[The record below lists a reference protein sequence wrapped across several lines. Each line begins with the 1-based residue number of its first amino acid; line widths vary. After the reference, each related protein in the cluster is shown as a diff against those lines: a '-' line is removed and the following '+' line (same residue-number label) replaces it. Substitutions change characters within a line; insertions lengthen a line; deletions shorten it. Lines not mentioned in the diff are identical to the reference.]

1 MESNWYVY
9 IILIVILLFLS
20 SFYSSAET
28 SLTSLN
34 VIRIKSIGK
43 LRSKKNHRVN
53 IIFKLVKNYNTTLTT
68 ILIGNTLVNIAIGTL
83 STILFMD
90 NFKLPTSYGP
100 IISTLIS
107 AAIVLIIGEIIPKS
121 IAKLHPE
128 TVALNYAY
136 ILYFLN
142 IIFYPF
148 TFIIKLFQIKSNKPT
163 SSEQELIE
171 LISII
176 EREGVIE
183 KAERDLIESAI
194 KFDEKSVFQAMH
206 PKSKIKYIYDDTS
219 AKTIKQLYLEEKY
232 SRLPILDHNNG
243 SVIGILNVKE
253 FIIQMLENEHPDLL
267 KLMLPPIFISKRAKL
282 NEALELLQ
290 GERMHLAIVCNNKE
304 KKDFNGI
311 ITLEDVLEE
320 LVGEIYDETDEI
332 GLIQEV
338 GTHKFLVDGSSKLEI
353 LFKRYLK
360 KKPPNS
366 NNQTVQEW
374 YMMKIKEKKIRKNSP
389 VFKFRNFS
397 FKVIKV
403 KKNVVVFE
411 VEVFTNKKIK
421 NEWE

>member
-1 MESNWYVY
+1 MESNWYIY
-9 IILIVILLFLS
+9 TIILVILLFLS

-43 LRSKKNHRVN
+43 LRSKKNHRANTV
-53 IIFKLVKNYNTTLTT
+53 FKLVKNYNTTLTT
-68 ILIGNTLVNIAIGTL
+68 ILIGNTLINVAIGTL
-83 STILFMD
+83 STILFID
-90 NFKLPTSYGP
+90 SLNLPTYGP
-100 IISTLIS
+100 LISTLVS
-107 AAIVLIIGEIIPKS
+107 ATVVLIIGEIIPKS
-121 IAKLHPE
+121 VAKLHPE
-128 TVALNYAY
+128 AVALNYAY
-136 ILYFLN
+136 ILYTLN

-148 TFIIKLFQIKSNKPT
+148 TFIFKLFQIKSKKPT

-206 PKSKIKYIYDDTS
+206 PKSKIKYIYDDTLP
-219 AKTIKQLYLEEKY
+219 KTIKQLYLEEKY
-232 SRLPILDHNNG
+232 SRIPVIDRNNDN
-243 SVIGILNVKE
+243 VIGILNIKE
-253 FIIQMLENEHPDLL
+253 FIINMLENENPDLL

-290 GERMHLAIVCNNKE
+290 SERMHLAIVCNNKE
-304 KKDFNGI
+304 KKDFSGI
-311 ITLEDVLEE
+311 ITLEDILEE

-338 GTHKFLVDGSSKLEI
+338 GTHKFRVDGSSKLEV

-374 YMMKIKEKKIRKNSP
+374 YMMKTKEKKVRKSSP

-397 FKVIKV
+397 FKVVKV
-403 KKNVVVFE
+403 KKEYAVFE
-411 VEVFTNKKIK
+411 VEIFTNKKIK

>member
-9 IILIVILLFLS
+9 TILIVILLFLS

-338 GTHKFLVDGSSKLEI
+338 GTHKFLVDGSSKLEV

-397 FKVIKV
+397 FKVIKI
-403 KKNVVVFE
+403 KKNVAVFE

>member
-1 MESNWYVY
+1 MESNWYIY
-9 IILIVILLFLS
+9 IIILVILLFLS

-43 LRSKKNHRVN
+43 LRSKKNHRAN
-53 IIFKLVKNYNTTLTT
+53 IVFKLVKNYNTTLTT
-68 ILIGNTLVNIAIGTL
+68 ILIGNTLINVAIGTL
-83 STILFMD
+83 STVLFID
-90 NFKLPTSYGP
+90 SLNLPIYGP
-100 IISTLIS
+100 LISTLVS
-107 AAIVLIIGEIIPKS
+107 ATVVLIIGEIIPKS
-121 IAKLHPE
+121 VAKLHPE
-128 TVALNYAY
+128 AVALNYAY
-136 ILYFLN
+136 ILYILN

-148 TFIIKLFQIKSNKPT
+148 TFIFKLFQIKSKKPT

-206 PKSKIKYIYDDTS
+206 PKSKSKYIYDDTP

-232 SRLPILDHNNG
+232 SRIPVIDRNTDN
-243 SVIGILNVKE
+243 VIGILNIKE
-253 FIIQMLENEHPDLL
+253 FIINMLENEHPDLL

-290 GERMHLAIVCNNKE
+290 SERMHLAIVCNNKE
-304 KKDFNGI
+304 KKDFSGI
-311 ITLEDVLEE
+311 ITLEDILEE

-338 GTHKFLVDGSSKLEI
+338 GTHKFRVDGSSKLEV

-360 KKPPNS
+360 KKSPNS

-374 YMMKIKEKKIRKNSP
+374 YMMKTKEKKVRKCSP

-397 FKVIKV
+397 FKVVKV
-403 KKNVVVFE
+403 KKEYAVFE

>member
-9 IILIVILLFLS
+9 TILIVILLFLS

-206 PKSKIKYIYDDTS
+206 PKSKIKYIYDYTS

-338 GTHKFLVDGSSKLEI
+338 GTHKFLVDGSSKLEV

-397 FKVIKV
+397 FKVIKI
-403 KKNVVVFE
+403 KKNVAVFE

>member
-1 MESNWYVY
+1 MESNWYIY
-9 IILIVILLFLS
+9 IIILVILLFLS

-43 LRSKKNHRVN
+43 LRSKKNHRAN

-68 ILIGNTLVNIAIGTL
+68 ILIGNTLINVAIGTL
-83 STILFMD
+83 STVLFID
-90 NFKLPTSYGP
+90 SLNLPIYGP
-100 IISTLIS
+100 LISTLVS
-107 AAIVLIIGEIIPKS
+107 ATVVLIIGEIIPKS
-121 IAKLHPE
+121 VAKLHPE
-128 TVALNYAY
+128 AVALNYAY
-136 ILYFLN
+136 ILYILN

-148 TFIIKLFQIKSNKPT
+148 TFIFKLFQIKSKKPT

-206 PKSKIKYIYDDTS
+206 PKSKIKYIYDDTP

-232 SRLPILDHNNG
+232 SRIPVIDRNTDN
-243 SVIGILNVKE
+243 VIGILNIKE
-253 FIIQMLENEHPDLL
+253 FIINMLENEHPDLL

-290 GERMHLAIVCNNKE
+290 SERMHLAIVCNNKE
-304 KKDFNGI
+304 KKDFSGI
-311 ITLEDVLEE
+311 ITLEDILEE

-338 GTHKFLVDGSSKLEI
+338 GTHKFRVDGSSKLEV

-360 KKPPNS
+360 KKSPNS

-374 YMMKIKEKKIRKNSP
+374 YMMKTKEKKVRKCSP

-397 FKVIKV
+397 FKVVKV
-403 KKNVVVFE
+403 KKEYAVFE

>member
-338 GTHKFLVDGSSKLEI
+338 GTHKFLVDGSSKLEV

>member
-1 MESNWYVY
+1 MESNWYIY
-9 IILIVILLFLS
+9 IIILVILLFLS

-43 LRSKKNHRVN
+43 LRSKKNHRAN
-53 IIFKLVKNYNTTLTT
+53 IVFKLVKNYNTTLTT
-68 ILIGNTLVNIAIGTL
+68 ILIGNTLINVAIGTL
-83 STILFMD
+83 STVLFID
-90 NFKLPTSYGP
+90 SLNLPIYGP
-100 IISTLIS
+100 LISTLVS
-107 AAIVLIIGEIIPKS
+107 ATVVLIIGEIIPKS
-121 IAKLHPE
+121 VAKLHPE
-128 TVALNYAY
+128 AVALNYAY
-136 ILYFLN
+136 ILYILN

-148 TFIIKLFQIKSNKPT
+148 TFIFKLFQIKSKKPT

-206 PKSKIKYIYDDTS
+206 PKSKIKYIYDDTP

-232 SRLPILDHNNG
+232 SRIPVIDRNTDN
-243 SVIGILNVKE
+243 VIGILNIKE
-253 FIIQMLENEHPDLL
+253 FIINMLENEHPDLL

-290 GERMHLAIVCNNKE
+290 SERMHLAIVCNNKE
-304 KKDFNGI
+304 KKDFSGI
-311 ITLEDVLEE
+311 ITLEDILEE

-338 GTHKFLVDGSSKLEI
+338 GTHKFRVDGSSKLEL

-360 KKPPNS
+360 KKSPNS

-374 YMMKIKEKKIRKNSP
+374 YMMKTKEKKVRKCSP

-397 FKVIKV
+397 FKVVKV
-403 KKNVVVFE
+403 KKEYAVFE